1 VREGVEVWSDMARD
15 DPSAIIFD
23 RVDYERQIINLRLV
37 QSVWLDTEAQSQIR
51 YSLPMDYSPLLV
63 SESSQPVFNNAVRSD
78 DGRLVIAQPHSSK
91 NDKSNTGTHTFW
103 GRAART

>member
-23 RVDYERQIINLRLV
+23 RVDYERQIMNLRLI
-37 QSVWLDTEAQSQIR
+37 QMDTKAQSSR

-63 SESSQPVFNNAVRSD
+63 GGSSPGQVS
-78 DGRLVIAQPHSSK
+78 QY
-91 NDKSNTGTHTFW
+91 
-103 GRAART
+103 